1 MSSRRNVI
9 IAGLL
14 CLVPVLAA
22 ANWRESVPQA
32 RLVGEGELRFF
43 GLRIYDARLWSQQAP
58 LQAQAPFALELTY
71 HRAISREDFVRTSL
85 QEIQRLSG
93 EAVDSA
99 RLRQWRAEMQQAFVD
114 VTPGERITGVFLP
127 GRGCRFYVN
136 DRLQHEVDDPAFAE
150 AFFAIWLDPRSRDQ
164 KLRRNLLGQR

>member
-1 MSSRRNVI
+1 MVSR
-9 IAGLL
+9 L
-14 CLVPVLAA
+14 VLACLLA
-22 ANWRESVPQA
+22 LSPLGASASWREAVPDA

-43 GLRIYDARLWSQQAP
+43 GFRIYDARLWSAKAP
-58 LQAQAPFALELTY
+58 LQAQTPFALELTY

-85 QEIQRLSG
+85 AEIERLSG
-93 EAVDSA
+93 MSGDSA
-99 RLRQWRAEMQQAFVD
+99 RMRDWRAQMQQAFVD
-114 VTPGERITGVFLP
+114 VQPGERITGVYLP

-164 KLRRNLLGQR
+164 ALRRELLGER